1 MFQMSPMMNNMN
13 IVILK
18 GNVFFLPFYYIIYI
32 YNIYYIIE

>member
-18 GNVFFLPFYYIIYI
+18 GNVFLSFYYYIIYI
-32 YNIYYIIE
+32 IYII